1 MSANDTMESPMSKFL
16 ITSALPYVNGV
27 KHLGNLA
34 GSLLPADIH
43 ARFRRQ
49 TGHEVLFLCG
59 TDEHGTP
66 IELAAL
72 AKGQPVAD
80 YCALQH
86 ARQADIYRRF
96 GLSFDHFSRTSG
108 EANRLLT
115 QDIFRRL
122 DAAGHIEART
132 IRQAYSPTDRRFLP
146 DRYVG
151 GTCPHCGDANAR
163 GDQCENCTR
172 LLDPEDLLAPRS
184 AISGATDVEF
194 RETRHLF
201 LKLSSFE
208 PALRQWLDAQ
218 RHWPLLVRSIA
229 LKWLDEGLRDRCITR
244 DLSWGVPVPR
254 PGFENKV
261 FYVWFDAPIG
271 YIAAAIEWADAA
283 PGRDWRTWW
292 LGGSDVRYVQF
303 LAKDNVP
310 FHTVSFPASILGS
323 GLPIKLADVI
333 KGFNWLTFEGG
344 KFSTSR
350 QRGIFTDAA
359 LDLLPADVWRWWLAA
374 NAPEDD
380 DSNFTVVRFVHG
392 VNKDL
397 SDTFG
402 NLVNRCLTFTAA
414 TFGSTVPGG
423 GTTGPAER
431 ALADKLGVALAQLR
445 AHHEALNLRKAA
457 NDVRTIWKIANA
469 YLTETAP
476 WSVVTHDRERAAAIT
491 RTGIN
496 LVRVAALAAWPF
508 IPATAAT
515 VLHSLGDE
523 ADPASWVEDGDL
535 AISTVAAGRPFRV
548 PPILFRKIAAA
559 DLAGPRDVTAACPPP
574 G

>member
-1 MSANDTMESPMSKFL
+1 M
-16 ITSALPYVNGV
+16 
-27 KHLGNLA
+27 LA
-34 GSLLPADIH
+34 
-43 ARFRRQ
+43 
-49 TGHEVLFLCG
+49 
-59 TDEHGTP
+59 
-66 IELAAL
+66 
-72 AKGQPVAD
+72 
-80 YCALQH
+80 
-86 ARQADIYRRF
+86 
-96 GLSFDHFSRTSG
+96 
-108 EANRLLT
+108 T
-115 QDIFRRL
+115 QL
-122 DAAGHIEART
+122 
-132 IRQAYSPTDRRFLP
+132 
-146 DRYVG
+146 
-151 GTCPHCGDANAR
+151 
-163 GDQCENCTR
+163 
-172 LLDPEDLLAPRS
+172 
-184 AISGATDVEF
+184 
-194 RETRHLF
+194 
-201 LKLSSFE
+201 
-208 PALRQWLDAQ
+208 
-218 RHWPLLVRSIA
+218 
-229 LKWLDEGLRDRCITR
+229 
-244 DLSWGVPVPR
+244 
-254 PGFENKV
+254 
-261 FYVWFDAPIG
+261 
-271 YIAAAIEWADAA
+271 
-283 PGRDWRTWW
+283 RTWW

-323 GLPIKLADVI
+323 GLPIKLPDII

-523 ADPASWVEDGDL
+523 ADPVSWVEDGGL

-548 PPILFRKIAAA
+548 PPILFRKIAAS
-559 DLAGPRDVTAACPPP
+559 DLSST
-574 G
+574 